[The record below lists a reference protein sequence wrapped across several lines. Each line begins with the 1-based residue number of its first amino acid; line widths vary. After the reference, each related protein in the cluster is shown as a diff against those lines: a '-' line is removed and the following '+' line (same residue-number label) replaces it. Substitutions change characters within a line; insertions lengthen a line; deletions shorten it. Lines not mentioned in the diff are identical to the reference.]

1 MRPKLAFSLPPGLPL
16 ELGIHSIEREFERLI
31 SKTWRTIHIFS
42 FSHNTTMGFELNAT
56 MIEVLMRVRPN
67 VHIFT
72 NDRDTARGLQHLF
85 GQVSSSVKACYW
97 TGEDSLFHIK
107 SLIID
112 RKHVYLGSAN
122 FSISAMTKN
131 AEAGLFF
138 EDESIAESLI
148 QYAEELQ
155 RVGLL
160 TPLEVER

>member
-16 ELGIHSIEREFERLI
+16 DIGVLTIEREFERLI

-42 FSHNTTMGFELNAT
+42 FSHNTTMRFELNST
-56 MIEVLMRVRPN
+56 IIEVLRRVRPN

-72 NDRDTARGLQHLF
+72 NDRHTARRLQHLF
-85 GQVSSSVKACYW
+85 GRVSPSVNAWYW
-97 TGEDSLFHIK
+97 TGDDSLFHIK

-160 TPLEVER
+160 TPLEVE